1 MKNLIMLL
9 LLYFLYRSVNID
21 LNMQTIGI
29 VVQAFATVV
38 LVIVTIIYVLKTGEI
53 AEQARKQGEI
63 SAMQVEEQRVLK
75 RQKVKILKVLTDLN
89 STYACSLEELA
100 RLTGIHPDEIEGPII
115 TMMTEG
121 LMEINSSGYY
131 VLKRMK

>member
-1 MKNLIMLL
+1 
-9 LLYFLYRSVNID
+9 
-21 LNMQTIGI
+21 MQTIGI